1 MYLSILDYMNEFY
14 GLKNCL
20 KIKRYQKLHRNLSSF
35 ETPKLEVHIAK
46 KGFQKLA
53 YCSLANISF
62 QRNK

>member
-1 MYLSILDYMNEFY
+1 MNEFY

-20 KIKRYQKLHRNLSSF
+20 KITRYQRLYRNLSCF
-35 ETPKLEVHIAK
+35 EIPKLEVHIAK

-53 YCSLANISF
+53 YCSLASISL